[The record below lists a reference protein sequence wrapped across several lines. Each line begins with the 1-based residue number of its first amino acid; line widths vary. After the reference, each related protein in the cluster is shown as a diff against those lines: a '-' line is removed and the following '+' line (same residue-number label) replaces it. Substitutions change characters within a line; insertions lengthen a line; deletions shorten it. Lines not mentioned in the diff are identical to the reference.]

1 MARQNLHA
9 NRIKPQTSE
18 LLTLRVLRREQ
29 ISPHFGRVTLGRG
42 DVERFVPMGFDQ
54 WFRLFIPVSDGSLA
68 RAPQKLNTIALL
80 RYLAVSKT
88 ERPAL
93 RNYSVR
99 DFREDGPDGPELDV
113 DFVLHGSAAEGTA
126 GPAATW
132 ASTCTEDDP
141 VAIIDE
147 GVGFNP
153 PDGLNRV
160 RLVADESGLPAV
172 AGILRSLPA
181 DATGEAIIE
190 VPSEEDRQ
198 PLSGPDGV
206 EVTWVV
212 RPDHHDVPGRA
223 ALAAASAL
231 PLPGEPFYGWVV
243 GEQNLPTGL
252 RRHWVS
258 QGVPKNHIMFC
269 GYWRVGRSQ

>member
-18 LLTLRVLRREQ
+18 LLTLHVLRREQ
-29 ISPHFGRVTLGRG
+29 ISPHFSRVTLGRG

-68 RAPQKLNTIALL
+68 RAPQKLNTIAFL
-80 RYLAVSKT
+80 RFLAVSKS
-88 ERPAL
+88 ERPVL
-93 RNYSVR
+93 RNYTVR
-99 DFREDGPDGPELDV
+99 DYREDGPDGPELDV
-113 DFVLHGSAAEGTA
+113 DFVLHGSASDETA

-132 ASTCTEDDP
+132 ASTCTEGDP
-141 VAIIDE
+141 VAIFDE

-181 DATGEAIIE
+181 DATGEAIVE
-190 VPSEEDRQ
+190 VPSAEDQQ
-198 PLSGPDGV
+198 PLTGPTGV

-212 RPDHHDVPGRA
+212 RPDPHGVPGQA

-231 PLPGEPFYGWVV
+231 PATTEPFYGWVV
-243 GEQNLPTGL
+243 GEQSLPTEL
-252 RRHWVS
+252 RRHWVG